1 VEEILHSYHIIT
13 LIHLDTQA
21 LSEAM
26 QLDHQA
32 PINSRSIE
40 RVRRNACENINMIDT
55 DATHKLPDVL
65 KTHPFNTPYSAD
77 RNHPTPKKPFCTS
90 RPKEK
95 DAMS

>member
-1 VEEILHSYHIIT
+1 
-13 LIHLDTQA
+13 
-21 LSEAM
+21 
-26 QLDHQA
+26 
-32 PINSRSIE
+32 
-40 RVRRNACENINMIDT
+40 MIDT